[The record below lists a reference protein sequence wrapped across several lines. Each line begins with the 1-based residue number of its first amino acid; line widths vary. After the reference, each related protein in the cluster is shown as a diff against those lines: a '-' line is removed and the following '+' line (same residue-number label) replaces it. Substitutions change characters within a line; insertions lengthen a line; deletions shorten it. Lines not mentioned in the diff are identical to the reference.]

1 MIFNHRDT
9 ETQRKAKKIFLKT
22 LFLFSVPLCSMWLVT
37 LVSSVVY
44 AESAGIPSLLMSLQV
59 EGDPFN
65 VWFEKG
71 KTLYRLKAYSE
82 AAEAFSR
89 IGKDAP
95 PDILEES
102 LYLRANS
109 LMKAG
114 NYPEALSAVNLIPA
128 KSRFYV
134 QGLYTRAMISLN
146 SGRERGAAETLEQ
159 VSKNLQSEDLALKA
173 HLTLGFIHLD
183 GNNPLEALKHFS
195 VIPKDGPFYMQALF
209 GSGWAYTKMGRWV
222 RAVVFW
228 EELAGLYPESSYARE
243 ALPHIGSAYATLSA
257 YGKALEQN
265 GTALHHYERM
275 LEKIS
280 ELEKEVRGKEIGGIE
295 RAIDFI
301 GDRRLSGEFE
311 LYTGLL
317 SLEEYLTG
325 VREGEAHDVK
335 TLIKASKEKRD
346 EIIDRLSGR
355 LLQGLEVLR
364 GRLLDASVDATLE
377 IARNL
382 RLEGGGQIS
391 SDMIFDGP

>member
-1 MIFNHRDT
+1 MGSEGLFQHPV
-9 ETQRKAKKIFLKT
+9 KLKKRLFIAVILTT
-22 LFLFSVPLCSMWLVT
+22 LLVGQT
-37 LVSSVVY
+37 IY
-44 AESAGIPSLLMSLQV
+44 AETPDVPSLLMSLQV
-59 EGDPFN
+59 EGDPFR
-65 VWFEKG
+65 VWAEKG

-89 IGKDAP
+89 VGKDAP
-95 PDILEES
+95 PDIMEES

-109 LMKAG
+109 LMKTG

-146 SGRERGAAETLEQ
+146 SGREREAAEILEQ
-159 VSKNLQSEDLALKA
+159 VSKDLQREDLALKA
-173 HLTLGFIHLD
+173 HLTLGFIYLD
-183 GNNPLEALKHFS
+183 GNNPAEALKHFS
-195 VIPKDGPFYMQALF
+195 EIPKDSPFYIRALF
-209 GSGWAYTKMGRWV
+209 GSGWAYAKMGRWV
-222 RAVVFW
+222 RALVYW
-228 EELAGLYPESSYARE
+228 EELSGLYPETSYTRE
-243 ALPHIGSAYATLSA
+243 VLPHIGHAYATLSA

-265 GTALHHYERM
+265 GTALHHYEKM
-275 LEKIS
+275 LKKISDLEK
-280 ELEKEVRGKEIGGIE
+280 KVRRKEIDGIE

-317 SLEEYLTG
+317 SLEDYLAR
-325 VREGEAHDVK
+325 VREGEAYDVK
-335 TLIKASKEKRD
+335 TLTKAAKEKRD

-355 LLQGLEVLR
+355 LLQDLDVLR
-364 GRLLDASVDATLE
+364 GQLLDASVSASLE

-391 SDMIFDGP
+391 NDMIFDGP